1 MNSKMKRR
9 LIVVT
14 GVIVVVLAIVLAI
27 VGSSGAAKTIS
38 VKDALESD
46 LAGERVQVS
55 GNVVDNSFA
64 TVDGVLTFDIYDPDG
79 GDPAQKLHVSYD
91 GAASST
97 FGNGV
102 TAICTGK
109 IVEGEGGLELVCSE
123 LVTKCPSKYESATD
137 ALSVTNLLDYGDSI
151 INTTVKLKGTV
162 KAGTLT
168 SAAES
173 GEPRFV
179 VVDAS
184 DASRAITTARLLTA
198 SPMAPRS
205 WLRARWRLL
214 AHSRLPTSRR
224 RVKACLL
231 LVCSAWSSPSLALA
245 LALYAC
251 SLRRRFA
258 TLAAHLRPTRSHG
271 RAPWRIFLRLSPSR
285 SAAACS
291 SSAS

>member
-137 ALSVTNLLDYGDSI
+137 ALSVTSLLDYGDSI
-151 INTTVKLKGTV
+151 INTV

-184 DASRAITTARLLTA
+184 DASREIA
-198 SPMAPRS
+198 
-205 WLRARWRLL
+205 
-214 AHSRLPTSRR
+214 
-224 RVKACLL
+224 VDYDG
-231 LVCSAWSSPSLALA
+231 ALA
-245 LALYAC
+245 DGIADGTSVVVTG
-251 SLRRRFA
+251 SLEASGAFKA
-258 TLAAHLRPTRSHG
+258 TDVAQEG
-271 RAPWRIFLRLSPSR
+271 
-285 SAAACS
+285 
-291 SSAS
+291 

>member
-109 IVEGEGGLELVCSE
+109 INDAGVLECSE

-137 ALSVTNLLDYGDSI
+137 ALSVTSLLDYGDSI

-184 DASRAITTARLLTA
+184 DASREIA
-198 SPMAPRS
+198 
-205 WLRARWRLL
+205 
-214 AHSRLPTSRR
+214 
-224 RVKACLL
+224 VDYDG
-231 LVCSAWSSPSLALA
+231 ALA
-245 LALYAC
+245 DGIADGTSVVVTG
-251 SLRRRFA
+251 SLEASGAFKA
-258 TLAAHLRPTRSHG
+258 TDVAQEG
-271 RAPWRIFLRLSPSR
+271 
-285 SAAACS
+285 
-291 SSAS
+291 

>member
-123 LVTKCPSKYESATD
+123 LVTKCPSKYENASS
-137 ALSVTNLLDYGDSI
+137 ALSVSRLLEYGDQVVDKP
-151 INTTVKLKGTV
+151 VKVSGTV
-162 KAGTLT
+162 QAGSLKAAG
-168 SAAES
+168 A
-173 GEPRFV
+173 GDRFV
-179 VVDAS
+179 LADPDSGKTLPVAFDGALS
-184 DASRAITTARLLTA
+184 DEIAEGSSLVITGSLSADGRFTATD
-198 SPMAPRS
+198 
-205 WLRARWRLL
+205 
-214 AHSRLPTSRR
+214 
-224 RVKACLL
+224 V
-231 LVCSAWSSPSLALA
+231 ALE
-245 LALYAC
+245 
-251 SLRRRFA
+251 
-258 TLAAHLRPTRSHG
+258 G
-271 RAPWRIFLRLSPSR
+271 
-285 SAAACS
+285 
-291 SSAS
+291 

>member
-27 VGSSGAAKTIS
+27 VGSSGAA
-38 VKDALESD
+38 KDALESD

-91 GAASST
+91 GAASSR

-137 ALSVTNLLDYGDSI
+137 ALSVTSLLDYGDSI

-184 DASRAITTARLLTA
+184 DASREIA
-198 SPMAPRS
+198 
-205 WLRARWRLL
+205 
-214 AHSRLPTSRR
+214 
-224 RVKACLL
+224 VDYDG
-231 LVCSAWSSPSLALA
+231 ALA
-245 LALYAC
+245 DGIADGTSVVVTG
-251 SLRRRFA
+251 SLEASGAFKA
-258 TLAAHLRPTRSHG
+258 TDVAQEG
-271 RAPWRIFLRLSPSR
+271 
-285 SAAACS
+285 
-291 SSAS
+291 

>member
-1 MNSKMKRR
+1 MNAKTKRR
-9 LIVVT
+9 MVVVT
-14 GVIVVVLAIVLAI
+14 GIIVVVLIVVLAV
-27 VGSSGAAKTIS
+27 VGGNTSAKS
-38 VKDALESD
+38 VSIAEATTGQYADQ
-46 LAGERVQVS
+46 RIQVS

-137 ALSVTNLLDYGDSI
+137 ALSVTSLLDYGDSI

-184 DASRAITTARLLTA
+184 DASREIA
-198 SPMAPRS
+198 
-205 WLRARWRLL
+205 
-214 AHSRLPTSRR
+214 
-224 RVKACLL
+224 VDYDG
-231 LVCSAWSSPSLALA
+231 ALA
-245 LALYAC
+245 DGIADGTSVVVTG
-251 SLRRRFA
+251 SLEASGAFKA
-258 TLAAHLRPTRSHG
+258 TDVAQEG
-271 RAPWRIFLRLSPSR
+271 
-285 SAAACS
+285 
-291 SSAS
+291 

>member
-14 GVIVVVLAIVLAI
+14 GIIVVVLAIVLAI

-109 IVEGEGGLELVCSE
+109 IVEGEDGLELVCSE

-184 DASRAITTARLLTA
+184 DASREIA
-198 SPMAPRS
+198 
-205 WLRARWRLL
+205 
-214 AHSRLPTSRR
+214 
-224 RVKACLL
+224 VDYDG
-231 LVCSAWSSPSLALA
+231 ALA
-245 LALYAC
+245 DGIADGTPVVVTG
-251 SLRRRFA
+251 SLEASGAFKA
-258 TLAAHLRPTRSHG
+258 TDVAQEG
-271 RAPWRIFLRLSPSR
+271 
-285 SAAACS
+285 
-291 SSAS
+291 

>member
-55 GNVVDNSFA
+55 GNVVDNSF
-64 TVDGVLTFDIYDPDG
+64 
-79 GDPAQKLHVSYD
+79 AQKLHVSYD

-184 DASRAITTARLLTA
+184 DASREIA
-198 SPMAPRS
+198 
-205 WLRARWRLL
+205 
-214 AHSRLPTSRR
+214 
-224 RVKACLL
+224 VDYDG
-231 LVCSAWSSPSLALA
+231 ALA
-245 LALYAC
+245 DGIADGTSVVVTG
-251 SLRRRFA
+251 SLEASGAFKA
-258 TLAAHLRPTRSHG
+258 TDVAQEG
-271 RAPWRIFLRLSPSR
+271 
-285 SAAACS
+285 
-291 SSAS
+291 

>member
-151 INTTVKLKGTV
+151 INTTVK
-162 KAGTLT
+162 AGTLT

-179 VVDAS
+179 VVDAN
-184 DASRAITTARLLTA
+184 DASREIA
-198 SPMAPRS
+198 
-205 WLRARWRLL
+205 
-214 AHSRLPTSRR
+214 
-224 RVKACLL
+224 VDYDG
-231 LVCSAWSSPSLALA
+231 ALA
-245 LALYAC
+245 DGIADGTSVVVTG
-251 SLRRRFA
+251 SLEASGAFKA
-258 TLAAHLRPTRSHG
+258 TDVAQEG
-271 RAPWRIFLRLSPSR
+271 
-285 SAAACS
+285 
-291 SSAS
+291 

>member
-109 IVEGEGGLELVCSE
+109 IVEGEGGLELVC
-123 LVTKCPSKYESATD
+123 PSKYESATD

-179 VVDAS
+179 VLDAN
-184 DASRAITTARLLTA
+184 DASREVA
-198 SPMAPRS
+198 
-205 WLRARWRLL
+205 
-214 AHSRLPTSRR
+214 
-224 RVKACLL
+224 VDYDG
-231 LVCSAWSSPSLALA
+231 ALA
-245 LALYAC
+245 DGSADGTSVVVTG
-251 SLRRRFA
+251 SLEASGAFKA
-258 TLAAHLRPTRSHG
+258 TDVAQEG
-271 RAPWRIFLRLSPSR
+271 
-285 SAAACS
+285 
-291 SSAS
+291 

>member
-64 TVDGVLTFDIYDPDG
+64 TVDGVLTFDIY
-79 GDPAQKLHVSYD
+79 PAQKLHVSYD
-91 GAASST
+91 GAVSST

-184 DASRAITTARLLTA
+184 DASREIA
-198 SPMAPRS
+198 
-205 WLRARWRLL
+205 
-214 AHSRLPTSRR
+214 
-224 RVKACLL
+224 VDYDG
-231 LVCSAWSSPSLALA
+231 ALA
-245 LALYAC
+245 DGIADGTSVVVTG
-251 SLRRRFA
+251 SLEASGAFKA
-258 TLAAHLRPTRSHG
+258 TDVAQEG
-271 RAPWRIFLRLSPSR
+271 
-285 SAAACS
+285 
-291 SSAS
+291 